1 MSLAGKIFSV
11 LAFILAV
18 FYVGITT
25 ALVSMQDNYR
35 QKLAKREQE
44 LKATIQQKDDAFA
57 DLEHKFNDLTKDR
70 DLLQR
75 EASRLLG
82 ENRELRGE
90 WAQAAALT
98 TVQANIIADQEQEVK
113 RLDAQ
118 VDSYRTNFT
127 DANDTIKRLNGVITG
142 LEGDKKA
149 LIIARDTFQERLT
162 TCEVA
167 RDNAQK
173 EGDRLAE
180 DVTRYVALLSD
191 LKEQRPDIYAGLI
204 RKDVIEPKKAIRGKV
219 TAVDTKLGL
228 VVINAGQRNDVR
240 KGYQFIV
247 FRGSKYVGK
256 IVVDEVFPDVSAA
269 HYSHTDMATD
279 AEVGDDVTTKLAVD
293 F

>member
-35 QKLAKREQE
+35 TQLAKAEQKHVKTVEQKDGLIADWEHKHNAIDKEARLIDGKNRMLAAENQE
-44 LKATIQQKDDAFA
+44 L
-57 DLEHKFNDLTKDR
+57 R
-70 DLLQR
+70 
-75 EASRLLG
+75 S
-82 ENRELRGE
+82 E
-90 WAQAAALT
+90 WAEANALT
-98 TVQANIIADQEQEVK
+98 TVQRNIIADQDQEIK

-118 VDSYRTNFT
+118 VDSYRTNFM
-127 DANDTIKRLNGVITG
+127 DANADIKRLGGVIAG

-149 LIIARDTFQERLT
+149 LIGARDTFQERLT
-162 TCEVA
+162 ACEKD
-167 RDNAQK
+167 RDNALK
-173 EGDRLAE
+173 EIEKLTE

-191 LKEQRPDIYAGLI
+191 LREQRPDIYAELI
-204 RKDVIEPKKAIRGKV
+204 RKDIIEPKKAIRGKV
-219 TAVDTKLGL
+219 TAVDQKLGL

-247 FRGSKYVGK
+247 FRGNKYVGK
-256 IVVDEVFPDVSAA
+256 VVIDEVFPDVSAA
-269 HYSHTDMATD
+269 HYSRPDMAAD
-279 AEVGDDVTTKLAVD
+279 VEVGDDVTTKLAVD